1 MICGRFNF
9 FFHFITSLAWRWGLK
24 AVIENTLF
32 EYKRK
37 IFVEFFLLMKGYI
50 LEIVNPLWLAFS
62 DSITINSVS
71 NIKHIQYMLPDECK
85 NSMTGRFV
93 LLDGIIYTVIHAY
106 AIPDFEIFFEQ
117 FSCLNSIQISL
128 SHTQTL

>member
-1 MICGRFNF
+1 
-9 FFHFITSLAWRWGLK
+9 
-24 AVIENTLF
+24 
-32 EYKRK
+32 
-37 IFVEFFLLMKGYI
+37 MKGYI

-93 LLDGIIYTVIHAY
+93 LLGGIIYTVIHAY
-106 AIPDFEIFFEQ
+106 AIPDFEIFLER
-117 FSCLNSIQISL
+117 FSCLSSIQISL